1 MPCAFGKMLFVPTS
15 VYCYNFILISRT
27 RESCLML
34 WNYNAAAGGNS
45 ISVCLLKCFLLEVES
60 RTQGSRPR
68 TQKKIRAQDQLPTFR
83 GQTFSRPRT
92 GMLKAKDTTRKYSPR
107 KKKVFAQKVAKFS
120 WNFSQG
126 KNVHDLGRFSTNQK
140 IVLSSAENRVFSGT
154 WRLRGQGLDLR
165 GQGRP
170 GGLHLWFL
178 LYFFILLHCR
188 TGYLFG
194 ISIC

>member
-15 VYCYNFILISRT
+15 VYCYSFILISRT

-68 TQKKIRAQDQLPTFR
+68 TQKKNP
-83 GQTFSRPRT
+83 
-92 GMLKAKDTTRKYSPR
+92 SPR
-107 KKKVFAQKVAKFS
+107 PITDFPDLLEAEDRNAQGQGHNAQVFSKKRKKVFAQKVANFS

-126 KNVHDLGRFSTNQK
+126 KKCSWPWPIFNKSKNSAVLGREQGIFGDLEASR
-140 IVLSSAENRVFSGT
+140 SRT
-154 WRLRGQGLDLR
+154 WPS
-165 GQGRP
+165 RP
-170 GGLHLWFL
+170 RTSWRTPPLIPPL
-178 LYFFILLHCR
+178 FFYTVAL
-188 TGYLFG
+188 
-194 ISIC
+194 

>member
-1 MPCAFGKMLFVPTS
+1 
-15 VYCYNFILISRT
+15 
-27 RESCLML
+27 ML

-68 TQKKIRAQDQLPTFR
+68 TQKKSEPKTNYRLSEDRPSRGR
-83 GQTFSRPRT
+83 GQECSRPRT
-92 GMLKAKDTTRKYSPR
+92 QRASVLQE
-107 KKKVFAQKVAKFS
+107 KKKVFAQKVANFS